1 MSENRCRVCDTSIAH
16 LRADALTC
24 SGRCAKAFQRQKRK
38 EKAANEVSEIV
49 RTMSD
54 KTVLGAVLDGD
65 AEEQLKQMQI
75 IVAAAIDS
83 TRENAAQVKDLPALT
98 RRLQELTEALEAR
111 QEKQQNQAT
120 GGTNAAPVPFLKP
133 VELKA
138 V

>member
-54 KTVLGAVLDGD
+54 KTVLAAVLDGD

-75 IVAAAIDS
+75 IIAAAIDGA
-83 TRENAAQVKDLPALT
+83 RERATPVKDLPALT

-111 QEKQQNQAT
+111 QEKQDDKGVTHVSPQ
-120 GGTNAAPVPFLKP
+120 PLLKP